1 MAEKKDCIHCSRSI
15 DAAAR
20 VCPYCNR
27 EQDVARVAEARPTI
41 PLPPIEVAPAA
52 ARPSLVRSVRSQWGM
67 RALVI
72 AAVVGLLMAS
82 FAIGGLVY
90 GIGKRG
96 DNKADKKEEQPIQVA
111 ENSSRSEFPQLTLVA
126 ENDPTSSIGRSITSA
141 PIPDPDHKVPSEFQR
156 SDATALPSTEYSKLL
171 EQNKKAAQPAPQQI
185 ASADPRVLT
194 AQQPPAHAAAPT
206 PPPRNRTA
214 VEPETEREREPREPA
229 RPRETSPE
237 PRSEQERLRDRVVRT
252 DPVPLSQPLPQGI
265 NEDGQMRFRL
275 TVGADGRVKE
285 VRVLETMPGMTGRMI
300 ASIQRWKFRPAT
312 ENGIPVDGTFMVD
325 VSFNAS
331 E

>member
-27 EQDVARVAEARPTI
+27 EQDVSRAADARPTI
-41 PLPPIEVAPAA
+41 PLPPIEVAPVVA

-90 GIGKRG
+90 GLGKRG
-96 DNKADKKEEQPIQVA
+96 DNKSDKKEEPVRVA
-111 ENSSRSEFPQLTLVA
+111 ENSSRSEFPQLTLVP
-126 ENDPTSSIGRSITSA
+126 ENDPTSTIGRSITSA
-141 PIPDPDHKVPSEFQR
+141 PIPDPDHKVPAEFQR

-171 EQNKKAAQPAPQQI
+171 EQNKKAAQPTPQQI

-194 AQQPPAHAAAPT
+194 AQQPPAYAAAPT
-206 PPPRNRTA
+206 PPTPNRSE
-214 VEPETEREREPREPA
+214 VEPAREREDREPTRPREFTPEPRSQQERERE
-229 RPRETSPE
+229 
-237 PRSEQERLRDRVVRT
+237 RVVRT
-252 DPVPLSQPLPQGI
+252 DPVPISQPLPQGI
-265 NEDGQMRFRL
+265 DEDGTMRFRL
-275 TVGADGRVKE
+275 RVGPDGRVKE

-325 VSFNAS
+325 VSFKAS

>member
-15 DAAAR
+15 DAVAR

-27 EQDVARVAEARPTI
+27 EQEVPRTADARPTI
-41 PLPPIEVAPAA
+41 PLPPIEVAPIAP
-52 ARPSLVRSVRSQWGM
+52 ARPSLVRTVRGQWGM

-90 GIGKRG
+90 GLGKRG
-96 DNKADKKEEQPIQVA
+96 DNKADKKEEQPPQVLG
-111 ENSSRSEFPQLTLVA
+111 NSSRSEFPQLTLVA
-126 ENDPTSSIGRSITSA
+126 EDDPTSTIGRSITSA

-171 EQNKKAAQPAPQQI
+171 EQNKKAAQPTPQQI

-194 AQQPPAHAAAPT
+194 AQQPPAYAAGPT
-206 PPPRNRTA
+206 PPPPSQTE
-214 VEPETEREREPREPA
+214 VEPATEREPREPT
-229 RPRETSPE
+229 RPREPLPE
-237 PRSEQERLRDRVVRT
+237 SRRDRERVVRT
-252 DPVPLSQPLPQGI
+252 DPVPISQPLPQGI
-265 NEDGQMRFRL
+265 DEDGTMRFRL
-275 TVGADGRVKE
+275 TVGSDGRVEE

-325 VSFNAS
+325 VSFKAA

>member
-15 DAAAR
+15 DASAR

-96 DNKADKKEEQPIQVA
+96 DNKTDKKEEQPSQVA

-126 ENDPTSSIGRSITSA
+126 ENDPTSTIGRSITSA
-141 PIPDPDHKVPSEFQR
+141 PIP
-156 SDATALPSTEYSKLL
+156 
-171 EQNKKAAQPAPQQI
+171 
-185 ASADPRVLT
+185 
-194 AQQPPAHAAAPT
+194 
-206 PPPRNRTA
+206 
-214 VEPETEREREPREPA
+214 
-229 RPRETSPE
+229 
-237 PRSEQERLRDRVVRT
+237 
-252 DPVPLSQPLPQGI
+252 
-265 NEDGQMRFRL
+265 
-275 TVGADGRVKE
+275 
-285 VRVLETMPGMTGRMI
+285 
-300 ASIQRWKFRPAT
+300 
-312 ENGIPVDGTFMVD
+312 
-325 VSFNAS
+325 
-331 E
+331 

>member
-1 MAEKKDCIHCSRSI
+1 MAEKKECIHCSRSI
-15 DAAAR
+15 DSAAR

-27 EQDVARVAEARPTI
+27 EQEVSRTVDARPTI
-41 PLPPIEVAPAA
+41 PLPPIEVAPVAA
-52 ARPSLVRSVRSQWGM
+52 ARPSARRTVREQWGM

-90 GIGKRG
+90 GLGKRG
-96 DNKADKKEEQPIQVA
+96 DRKSDKKEQQPPQVA
-111 ENSSRSEFPQLTLVA
+111 ENSSSSEFPQLTLVP
-126 ENDPTSSIGRSITSA
+126 ENDPTSTIGRSITSV
-141 PIPDPDHKVPSEFQR
+141 PIPDPDHKIPSEFQR

-171 EQNKKAAQPAPQQI
+171 EQSRKAAQPAPQQI
-185 ASADPRVLT
+185 VSADPRVLT
-194 AQQPPAHAAAPT
+194 AQQPPAYAAAPT
-206 PPPRNRTA
+206 QPSSRSE
-214 VEPETEREREPREPA
+214 VEAESERETQETP
-229 RPRETSPE
+229 RPRESSPE
-237 PRSEQERLRDRVVRT
+237 PRRERIVRT
-252 DPVPLSQPLPQGI
+252 EPVPIHQPLPQGI
-265 NEDGQMRFRL
+265 DESGTMRFRL

-325 VSFNAS
+325 VSFKAS

>member
-1 MAEKKDCIHCSRSI
+1 MPEKKDCIHCSRSI

-27 EQDVARVAEARPTI
+27 EQDVARAAEARPTI

-52 ARPSLVRSVRSQWGM
+52 ARPSLVRTVRSQWGM

-72 AAVVGLLMAS
+72 AGVVGLLMAS

-90 GIGKRG
+90 GLGKRG
-96 DNKADKKEEQPIQVA
+96 DNTTRKEEQPAQVA

-126 ENDPTSSIGRSITSA
+126 ENDPTSTIGRSITSA

-171 EQNKKAAQPAPQQI
+171 EQNKKAAQQKPQQI

-194 AQQPPAHAAAPT
+194 AQQPPAYAAAPA
-206 PPPRNRTA
+206 PQPQSRE
-214 VEPETEREREPREPA
+214 VEPAREPREPV
-229 RPRETSPE
+229 RQRETTPE
-237 PRSEQERLRDRVVRT
+237 PRSEQERERTRVVRT
-252 DPVPLSQPLPQGI
+252 DPVPISQPLPQI
-265 NEDGQMRFRL
+265 DEDGTMRFRL
-275 TVGADGRVKE
+275 TVGSDGQVKE
-285 VRVLETMPGMTGRMI
+285 VRVLETMPGATGRMI

-325 VSFNAS
+325 VSFKAS